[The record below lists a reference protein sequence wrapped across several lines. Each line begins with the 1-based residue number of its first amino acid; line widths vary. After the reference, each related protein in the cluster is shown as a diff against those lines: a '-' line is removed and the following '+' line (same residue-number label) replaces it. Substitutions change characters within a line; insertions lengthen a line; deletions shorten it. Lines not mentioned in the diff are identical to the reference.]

1 MKTSLHALILEDQPD
16 DAELMVIEL
25 QRVGFTPTWRRVET
39 QAEYQTQLSQHYDI
53 ILSDYSM
60 PQFNALDALEIL
72 QQRELDIPFIVVT
85 GSISEEVAVECMKQG
100 ASDYLLKDRLSR
112 LGLAVAQA
120 LERKGLRDEK
130 RRAEETAQLEA
141 QVSVA
146 LAQVGRE
153 LISSLTSS
161 VVLDRLCQVT
171 AQVLACDYSTT
182 YLWDPADRTYLAA
195 AGWGWTPQEWEAIQ
209 LGEFPFAALQGLYTR
224 LQQDEIVQ
232 LSVEEVRQLI
242 TIPDAYFR
250 QRGVSRIIYMAF
262 RQGED
267 IIGIQTAVYCHRH
280 EPCTPQQE
288 RIARGIAQLAAMALE
303 NARLLE
309 ELQRANRIKSDFVA
323 TMSHELRTPLN
334 IIMGYTQLLL
344 EEETSPLPT
353 HQVAMLKRIEVS
365 AVKLLELI
373 LATLDLSRL
382 EEGRM
387 SVADQVVQLPLLVS
401 ETMGEVREFLEK
413 PGLSVRVDIEDEL
426 PPLHTD
432 PAKLKI
438 VLKNL
443 LNNAVKFTETG
454 QVTISVRRVDEGAE
468 LSVADTGVGIAPEI
482 LPHIFDMFRQGD
494 SSASRRYEGV
504 GLGLYIVQRLVAL
517 LKGTVSVE
525 SSVGQGSIFRVWTPF
540 ASNNSVETEF
550 SS

>member
-1 MKTSLHALILEDQPD
+1 
-16 DAELMVIEL
+16 
-25 QRVGFTPTWRRVET
+25 
-39 QAEYQTQLSQHYDI
+39 
-53 ILSDYSM
+53 
-60 PQFNALDALEIL
+60 
-72 QQRELDIPFIVVT
+72 
-85 GSISEEVAVECMKQG
+85 
-100 ASDYLLKDRLSR
+100 
-112 LGLAVAQA
+112 
-120 LERKGLRDEK
+120 
-130 RRAEETAQLEA
+130 
-141 QVSVA
+141 
-146 LAQVGRE
+146 
-153 LISSLTSS
+153 
-161 VVLDRLCQVT
+161 
-171 AQVLACDYSTT
+171 
-182 YLWDPADRTYLAA
+182 
-195 AGWGWTPQEWEAIQ
+195 
-209 LGEFPFAALQGLYTR
+209 
-224 LQQDEIVQ
+224 
-232 LSVEEVRQLI
+232 
-242 TIPDAYFR
+242 
-250 QRGVSRIIYMAF
+250 
-262 RQGED
+262 
-267 IIGIQTAVYCHRH
+267 
-280 EPCTPQQE
+280 
-288 RIARGIAQLAAMALE
+288 
-303 NARLLE
+303 
-309 ELQRANRIKSDFVA
+309 
-323 TMSHELRTPLN
+323 
-334 IIMGYTQLLL
+334 
-344 EEETSPLPT
+344 
-353 HQVAMLKRIEVS
+353 MLKRIEVS

-401 ETMGEVREFLEK
+401 ETMGEVRELLEK

-454 QVTISVRRVDEGAE
+454 QVTISVRRVNEGAE

-540 ASNNSVETEF
+540 ASDNPLETEF